1 VLALLSRELGIPAK
15 KLRITR
21 AFAWNYNNW
30 LTNITGTATSTYWY
44 DHAAQRVLQIAGG
57 ATTSYPSPLY
67 SLATTS
73 AGRGTTTEYI
83 FAGSDLVAT
92 FDASTSSISAERR
105 FIHAD
110 HLGSTNVVSDNQMA
124 ATQVLDYMPYGATRL
139 DSGTDV
145 SQREFIGQF
154 FDEASKMSY
163 LNARYYDN
171 GRGQF
176 LSQDPVHVSLAMP
189 AALKQLTGLDAQ
201 RYLVDPQL
209 LNSYSYGRGN
219 PIVNKDPQGNFPLLL
234 AAPAVVSGGTGLM
247 SSVMAGVEAGA
258 TFVASDML
266 FRNSEKMRYIP
277 FDSRRL
283 PPSHLLGPENP
294 LDVKPP
300 NFDGGSK
307 WIVGTIA
314 AGMAADGLREFFEP
328 LQQLEQYL
336 KRQKEIKQMR
346 DGQGSSSNSTPNQ
359 SNTRTT
365 NVQSTSGGSSQSGGV
380 SLSGLRAQLES
391 ALSKLKSLSGRRN
404 NN

>member
-1 VLALLSRELGIPAK
+1 
-15 KLRITR
+15 
-21 AFAWNYNNW
+21 
-30 LTNITGTATSTYWY
+30 
-44 DHAAQRVLQIAGG
+44 
-57 ATTSYPSPLY
+57 
-67 SLATTS
+67 
-73 AGRGTTTEYI
+73 
-83 FAGSDLVAT
+83 
-92 FDASTSSISAERR
+92 
-105 FIHAD
+105 
-110 HLGSTNVVSDNQMA
+110 
-124 ATQVLDYMPYGATRL
+124 
-139 DSGTDV
+139 
-145 SQREFIGQF
+145 
-154 FDEASKMSY
+154 
-163 LNARYYDN
+163 
-171 GRGQF
+171 
-176 LSQDPVHVSLAMP
+176 
-189 AALKQLTGLDAQ
+189 
-201 RYLVDPQL
+201 
-209 LNSYSYGRGN
+209 
-219 PIVNKDPQGNFPLLL
+219 
-234 AAPAVVSGGTGLM
+234 M
-247 SSVMAGVEAGA
+247 SSVMAGVVAGA